1 MAIIATPARRRAVMV
16 ALLLLA
22 AAGAVVRQTAP
33 NPSTLRDVGTL
44 LLVLWLPAVGNLVA
58 WLVRR
63 MPRRA
68 APATDFAAG
77 APFTPHLRVQ
87 LERAGDAAL
96 SDAQDTRCAILLG
109 GQGFRARLDQ
119 PVMHAIGQPGPHAVW
134 LEFLR
139 PAVATPLL
147 PAGTEFHLLVGNTG
161 VAKGRVLD
169 AGSSPA

>member
-1 MAIIATPARRRAVMV
+1 MAIIATPARRRMVMI

-22 AAGAVVRQTAP
+22 AAGAVIRQTAP

-58 WLVRR
+58 WLIRKF
-63 MPRRA
+63 PRRA
-68 APATDFAAG
+68 PPAAVPTDFAAD
-77 APFTPHLRVQ
+77 APFTPHLQVQ
-87 LERAGDAAL
+87 LERAGEAPL

-109 GQGFRARLDQ
+109 KQGFRARMEQ
-119 PVMHAIGQPGPHAVW
+119 PVAQALGQAGPQVVW

-139 PAVATPLL
+139 PAVAKPLL

-161 VAKGRVLD
+161 VAKGRVL
-169 AGSSPA
+169 AE